1 MFDSC
6 AHGFI
11 AVTCP
16 HCKHAPAT
24 VAQDDGDGM
33 IVDMG
38 SILERSVTKV
48 ENTGRRELRQ
58 ANAEL
63 KERYA

>member
-1 MFDSC
+1 
-6 AHGFI
+6 
-11 AVTCP
+11 
-16 HCKHAPAT
+16 
-24 VAQDDGDGM
+24 M